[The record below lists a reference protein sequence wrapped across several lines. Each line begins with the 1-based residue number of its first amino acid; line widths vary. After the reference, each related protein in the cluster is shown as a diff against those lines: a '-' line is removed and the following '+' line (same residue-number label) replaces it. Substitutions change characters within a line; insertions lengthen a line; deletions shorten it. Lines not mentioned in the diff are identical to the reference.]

1 MEHVPDTLT
10 NKWPNNRMHSDS
22 KKRRSSFLVA
32 LLFAAGDA
40 KRYTAIGK

>member
-1 MEHVPDTLT
+1 
-10 NKWPNNRMHSDS
+10 MHSGS

-40 KRYTAIGK
+40 KRYAVATR